1 MSDIFSTAEEAWK
14 YLVSHGGLEV
24 NGRDADLVEAITKR
38 LTSEP
43 VVHDYEDIHTRAGLA
58 DILKSVSIEQLVNA
72 VFGVVWPYERMMRDL
87 FDYFSK
93 AGTTEGPGQW
103 KLALTSETDSL
114 EIDLEDFK
122 KFTTTSNT
130 KTVSFEVPDLE
141 PKQLWK
147 VLFDPFE
154 DKAAGLPIG
163 RRPSTDSTDSAA
175 WISKSKEVAWLPL
188 PPVVGRMTQRND
200 ELRDVAAVVYEM
212 ASAMQSLFP
221 NNRTLYRDVFER
233 LSDLPEDIREY
244 AREEHD
250 QWIET
255 MVTNLAAFEIAPAAD
270 TSGILTEL
278 KNNLAQVK
286 RRPAKFAISIDD
298 LIAFLDLPVWKKR
311 YELYSAWVFTQ
322 FLAAM
327 EGHEMEFYTENG
339 RLTFGFHATKLATI
353 RSLREPVTIYA
364 ERRLPAKELKGH
376 GRKTGIQ
383 PDYTVFTEETDRCL
397 MAIECKH
404 YKRPNTYNFKHALD
418 DYAANLPMA
427 YVLLGNYGPL
437 TTIVKLDTRD
447 GGPSGRQFAWG
458 NLNPDY
464 QSEVNGFRNTIRK
477 VFGGPPSRISP
488 NRPGAMRVLALDVSP
503 SMHATLRTKEIQK
516 EIGKTTQELAITHF
530 AGADDHLLAMEKT
543 GDKNIDWFVEQSR
556 ATHTRLSSAA
566 EDLRKSASELFFL
579 TDPEGFG
586 SLGHEAED
594 MSSFVRRFPQ
604 LTGKRAVLARIP

>member
-1 MSDIFSTAEEAWK
+1 MSDIFNTTEEAWK

-43 VVHDYEDIHTRAGLA
+43 VVPDYEDIHTRAGLA
-58 DILKSVSIEQLVNA
+58 DILKRVSIEQLVNA

-122 KFTTTSNT
+122 KSTTTGNT

-141 PKQLWK
+141 PKQLWR

-154 DKAAGLPIG
+154 DRAEGLSIG

-175 WISKSKEVAWLPL
+175 WISKSKEAAWLPL
-188 PPVVGRMTQRND
+188 PPVVGRMMQRND
-200 ELRDVAAVVYEM
+200 ELRDVAAAVYEM

-221 NNRTLYRDVFER
+221 NYRTLYRDVFER

-255 MVTNLAAFEIAPAAD
+255 MVTNLAAFEIAPAAEA
-270 TSGILTEL
+270 SGILTEL
-278 KNNLAQVK
+278 KNNLDQVK

-298 LIAFLDLPVWKKR
+298 LVAFLDLPVWKKR
-311 YELYSAWVFTQ
+311 YELYSAWVLTQ
-322 FLAAM
+322 FLVAM
-327 EGHEMEFYTENG
+327 QGHEIEFYTENG

-353 RSLREPVTIYA
+353 RSLSEPLSIYG
-364 ERRLPAKELKGH
+364 ERRLPATGLRGH

-383 PDYTVFTEETDRCL
+383 PDYTVYTEETDHCL

-404 YKRPNTYNFKHALD
+404 YKRPNTNNFKNALD
-418 DYAANLPMA
+418 DYAANLPSA
-427 YVLLGNYGPL
+427 HILLGNYGPL
-437 TTIVKLDTRD
+437 TTVVKLDTKD
-447 GGPSGRQFAWG
+447 GGWSGRQFSWG
-458 NLNPDY
+458 NLNPDHP
-464 QSEVNGFRNTIRK
+464 SEVNNFRNTIRRILGEPLSRE
-477 VFGGPPSRISP
+477 VRNGPEVIRI
-488 NRPGAMRVLALDVSP
+488 LALDVSP
-503 SMHATLRTKEIQK
+503 SMHAMLRDKEVQK
-516 EIGKTTQELAITHF
+516 EIREITQELTITHF
-530 AGADDHLLAMEKT
+530 ASVDDRLLAMEKT
-543 GDKNIDWFVEQSR
+543 NEKNIDWFIDQSQ
-556 ATHTRLSSAA
+556 ATRTHLGSAA
-566 EDLRKSASELFFL
+566 KALRNSTSELFFL
-579 TDPEGFG
+579 TDSEGFS
-586 SLGHEAED
+586 SLGPEAYN
-594 MSSFVRRFPQ
+594 MWRFVSRFHQ
-604 LTGKRAVLARIP
+604 LKSEGAILARIP